1 MKWILGLICIG
12 FLFTACDN
20 TLVVT
25 DKWKDIP
32 IVWGF
37 LSKSDTAHYIRV
49 EKAFLDPNTSAYTIA
64 RIPDS
69 LYYENAVVTLKRIAS
84 GQVFTLTRVKG
95 EDEGYP
101 RDSGIFAET
110 PNYLYKI
117 KANVIALVA
126 GDKYEFS
133 LQREGELAPVTAE
146 TIILPPAKLRNP
158 NPGSLLGF
166 KVGSPFTFAWEV
178 VPDAGVYDLQM
189 QFHYSEKSPSTGNI
203 FVPLTVKWTLAEG
216 IRNPETSGNPGYKMV
231 DGAEFYNTIAANIE
245 VDPDATRVFQSIDI
259 IVWCGG
265 EELLQYNI
273 TLGANGGI
281 TGTQD
286 APQYTNLSEGRGI
299 FTSRNVSNNTG
310 FGLTNQALEEL
321 RNGDITGDLNFQ

>member
-12 FLFTACDN
+12 FFLTACDN

-37 LSKSDTAHYIRV
+37 LNKSDTAHYIRV
-49 EKAFLDPNTSAYTIA
+49 EKAFLDPNTSAYIIA

-69 LYYENAVVTLKRIAS
+69 LYYDNAIVTLKRIAS
-84 GQVFTLTRVKG
+84 GEVFTLTRVNG
-95 EDEGYP
+95 DDEGYP
-101 RDSGIFAET
+101 RDSGTFAES

-133 LQREGELAPVTAE
+133 LQRDDQLPPVTAE
-146 TIILPPAKLRNP
+146 TIILPPVRLRNP
-158 NPGSLLGF
+158 IAGSSLLFKPGF
-166 KVGSPFTFAWEV
+166 SFTFGWDPI
-178 VPDAGVYDLQM
+178 PDAGIYDLQM
-189 QFHYSEKSPSTGNI
+189 RFNYSEKSPSTGNI
-203 FVPLTVKWTLAEG
+203 YVPLSIKWTIAQGIQDPEG
-216 IRNPETSGNPGYKMV
+216 SAGPGYKMA
-231 DGAEFYNTIAANIE
+231 DGADFYNSIAANIE
-245 VDPDATRVFQSIDI
+245 VDPDAIRVFQSIDI

-265 EELLQYNI
+265 KELLQYNI
-273 TLGANGGI
+273 TLGANSGI
-281 TGTQD
+281 TSTQD

-299 FTSRNVSNNTG
+299 FTSRNVSNNIG
-310 FGLTNQALEEL
+310 FGFHNESLEEL
-321 RNGDITGDLNFQ
+321 RNGSITGDLNFQ

>member
-1 MKWILGLICIG
+1 MKWILGLICTA
-12 FLFTACDN
+12 FFFTACDN

-49 EKAFLDPNTSAYTIA
+49 EKAFLDPNTSALTIA

-69 LYYENAVVTLKRIAS
+69 LYYDNAVVTLKRIAS
-84 GQVFTLTRVKG
+84 GQVYTLTRVNG
-95 EDEGYP
+95 DDEGYP
-101 RDSGIFAET
+101 RDPGTFAES

-117 KANVIALVA
+117 KANVIALGA

-133 LQREGELAPVTAE
+133 MQREDPLPPVTAE
-146 TIILPPAKLRNP
+146 TIILPAAKLRNP
-158 NPGSLLGF
+158 SPGANLLIKPGST
-166 KVGSPFTFAWEV
+166 FTFSWDK

-189 QFHYSEKSPSTGNI
+189 RFHYSEKSPATGNI
-203 FVPLTVKWTLAEG
+203 YEPFSIKWTVAQGIQDPEG
-216 IRNPETSGNPGYKMV
+216 SGNPGYKM
-231 DGAEFYNTIAANIE
+231 DGTDFYNSIAANIE
-245 VDPDATRVFQSIDI
+245 VDPNATRIFQSIDI

-265 EELLQYNI
+265 KELLQYNI
-273 TLGANGGI
+273 TLGANSGI
-281 TGTQD
+281 TSTQD

-299 FTSRNVSNNTG
+299 FTSRNVSDNTG
-310 FGLTNQALEEL
+310 FGLHNQSLEEL
-321 RNGDITGDLNFQ
+321 KNGSITGDLNFQ